1 MAFATRTIRDTNIA
15 TGEGTQA
22 GYVTVVLNFDA
33 DTASDNL
40 AVDGS
45 ALSGFA
51 NGAKIHLTRAWWALL
66 QGTAASNT
74 GDVELE
80 FKGASADTTC
90 IRLAGTGH
98 YDGTAGSIKGNATN
112 TTATSSDIEAVT
124 RGATGY
130 AILEFRKDEAYTA

>member
-22 GYVTVVLNFDA
+22 GYVTVVLDFDA

-80 FKGASADTTC
+80 FKGASSDTTC

-112 TTATSSDIEAVT
+112 TTATSGDLELTALGTSGSVIIE
-124 RGATGY
+124 
-130 AILEFRKDEAYTA
+130 LRKDESFTA

>member
-22 GYVTVVLNFDA
+22 GYVTVVLDFDA
-33 DTASDNL
+33 DTATDNL

-74 GDVELE
+74 GDVEIE
-80 FKGASADTTC
+80 FNKNGRIFCLSSLSNTLDTMGNTEGNWAV
-90 IRLAGTGH
+90 IR
-98 YDGTAGSIKGNATN
+98 N
-112 TTATSSDIEAVT
+112 
-124 RGATGY
+124 
-130 AILEFRKDEAYTA
+130 

>member
-22 GYVTVVLNFDA
+22 GYVTVVLDFDA
-33 DTASDNL
+33 DTATDNL

-51 NGAKIHLTRAWWALL
+51 NGAKIHLNRAWWALL

-80 FKGASADTTC
+80 FKGAS
-90 IRLAGTGH
+90 
-98 YDGTAGSIKGNATN
+98 SE
-112 TTATSSDIEAVT
+112 SSDLSITEKGKYGLRPNQLMFGKDKQIKLTTDSNVKSYLLVT
-124 RGATGY
+124 
-130 AILEFRKDEAYTA
+130 EFRRFD

>member
-22 GYVTVVLNFDA
+22 GYVTVVLDFDA
-33 DTASDNL
+33 DTATDNL

-80 FKGASADTTC
+80 FKGV
-90 IRLAGTGH
+90 
-98 YDGTAGSIKGNATN
+98 IKAQPGKFFC
-112 TTATSSDIEAVT
+112 
-124 RGATGY
+124 
-130 AILEFRKDEAYTA
+130 LER